1 MFQISFL
8 RTFRFDNILVIQQPG
23 QCTPSLFIIGSKKL
37 GLLQV
42 LQRSIPCPMN
52 PMIGSY
58 KFIIITIQRLGILV
72 IIYWKMN
79 HQHTNIYIRL
89 ELATFQVT
97 GAQVAKLEYHD
108 LTVRDC
114 SWHPFYPMLVS
125 SSWDGTIVRWEFSGN
140 GEVPILEKKK
150 TRRRYRY

>member
-1 MFQISFL
+1 M
-8 RTFRFDNILVIQQPG
+8 
-23 QCTPSLFIIGSKKL
+23 
-37 GLLQV
+37 
-42 LQRSIPCPMN
+42 SIPCPMN